1 MSPLNILFVSAGL
14 WALTHLWILPLS
26 KQRWKRADLRQK
38 IARASALVALKKI
51 RDLSVITTIVVSSV
65 LIFVWVCGVIGSNSV
80 NLSRNL
86 IDKVAAAHTL
96 LKNWTDAYANI
107 IIFVGLLGAAL
118 TLYLSARQAKKR
130 LTAIWFA
137 RATEV
142 RERLVNDSTLIGE
155 AGRDPDLLP
164 IVQRLAQAT
173 SLLSQHQDGGEA
185 TLSEHERGIIEQ
197 DISSLLWM
205 LSVEIARKE
214 IDVETSLATPS
225 AEEAAVK
232 TSRRQRW
239 ARFFASK
246 RLREDLGLLQKPAS
260 YAVSAL
266 FIVSLIG
273 WSAEPLADS
282 LQLVVN
288 NLRVNLLAE
297 EAQRDL
303 ESALSKDEEVVSE
316 TTDADTGQVAQQI
329 AQATV
334 RGLLRS
340 GVIDRIDR
348 TRGPLDQSELV
359 RARIAEQHVGLP
371 DGMDSV
377 SRVRK
382 ETGQAIARGAND
394 NTESMIAHISDRLQE
409 VVEPSVQRLQKE
421 QPGAFARLAVTLK
434 ARYAGSPSP
443 LDAQSQIISR
453 VLDQAFGAVDAHSST
468 ELARQAQKILKEF
481 GKEATQTWA
490 KAYAERYL
498 ADLLLGEARADVLA
512 AGFRFETSDETKR
525 FVAALQDAEGRWV
538 TSGTELERSK
548 RDRKVAAAVAAQ
560 DADTPTA
567 AVARH
572 NLGGYD
578 ELFPTIAEWTPND
591 AAGPGSAPNFR
602 RPTPKPVPAT
612 DFHLASRSFR
622 VRGVL
627 IGRDLGG
634 DSLDIKDLRWSLRT
648 ARGEHPALIAL
659 DARVGDEWVTLGSFA
674 AGIVNQGLRYA
685 ADRRVVA
692 TTILPGDGNVF
703 GRITSL
709 HPVLTDTPLGCRIVE
724 ADRWV
729 DTFTYNRRNHP
740 VDPRLQQ
747 IAFERKEIGRWQ
759 WMVSIAEDVAT
770 RASGASCPRV
780 QLQSDLDKL
789 QRRNPIALGNVRF
802 SLGMATALDRLLD
815 QEGATNPASVRF
827 LRGAHACAT
836 DTPEKLGACLC
847 DEVGK
852 AGLSREYW
860 FPEDHT
866 SQFRERT
873 AVLSRDFGWLKPSAN
888 HLEHI
893 EFWIHTTLAKR
904 DASTHS
910 ADEATAVAL
919 DFPEEQL
926 HVLRQVIIEQLPRY
940 LAETLDVAD
949 LDDFLGPIEEF
960 VLVQRFM
967 RAAFAGSLGRD
978 FPLMKLVQLEQDTR
992 DFVPHQP
999 TIRWEPPDSK
1009 EKKEKEETMLV
1020 ALRTAEPS
1028 AAEAYAAWRNDVN
1041 ARSQSHKP
1049 LCDRAAK

>member
-1 MSPLNILFVSAGL
+1 MSPLSILFVSAGL

-26 KQRWKRADLRQK
+26 KQRWQRADLRQK

-51 RDLSVITTIVVSSV
+51 RDLSVITAIVVSSV
-65 LIFVWVCGVIGSNSV
+65 LIFVWTCGVVGSSSINFP
-80 NLSRNL
+80 RNL
-86 IDKVAAAHTL
+86 IDKVAVAHAL
-96 LKNWTDAYANI
+96 LKNWTDTYANI
-107 IIFVGLLGAAL
+107 IIFVGLMGAAF

-173 SLLSQHQDGGEA
+173 SLLSRRQEGGV
-185 TLSEHERGIIEQ
+185 TLSEHEQGIIEQ

-214 IDVETSLATPS
+214 INVENVLSTPS
-225 AEEAAVK
+225 AEEVAVK

-266 FIVSLIG
+266 FVVSLVG

-316 TTDADTGQVAQQI
+316 ATHTDTGQVAQQI

-382 ETGQAIARGAND
+382 ETGQAIAHGAND
-394 NTESMIAHISDRLQE
+394 TESLIAHISERLQD

-421 QPGAFARLAVTLK
+421 QPGAFERLAVTLK

-453 VLDQAFGAVDAHSST
+453 VLDEAFGAVDAHPST

-498 ADLLLGEARADVLA
+498 TDLLLGEARADVLA
-512 AGFRFETSDETKR
+512 AGFRFETSDEMKR

-538 TSGTELERSK
+538 TSGIELERSE
-548 RDRKVAAAVAAQ
+548 RNRKVAAAVAAQ
-560 DADTPTA
+560 SADTSTA
-567 AVARH
+567 AAART

-578 ELFPTIAEWTPND
+578 ELFATIAEWTPND

-634 DSLDIKDLRWSLRT
+634 DSLDIKDLRWSLHT
-648 ARGEHPALIAL
+648 ARGESALIAL
-659 DARVGDEWVTLGSFA
+659 EARVGDEWVALGSFS
-674 AGIVNQGLRYA
+674 AGVVNQGLRYA

-703 GRITSL
+703 QRITAL

-729 DTFTYNRRNHP
+729 DTFTYDRRDHP
-740 VDPRLQQ
+740 VDPRLEQ
-747 IAFERKEIGRWQ
+747 IAFERKEIRRWYR
-759 WMVSIAEDVAT
+759 MVSIAEDVAT

-780 QLQSDLDKL
+780 QLQSDPDEL

-802 SLGMATALDRLLD
+802 SLGMATALDRFLN

-836 DTPEKLGACLC
+836 GTPEKLGACLC

-852 AGLSREYW
+852 AGLSSEYW
-860 FPEDHT
+860 FPVDHT
-866 SQFRERT
+866 SQFRERA

-893 EFWIHTTLAKR
+893 EFWIHTTFAKR
-904 DASTHS
+904 NASTHS
-910 ADEATAVAL
+910 ADEATAVTL

-926 HVLRQVIIEQLPRY
+926 HVLREVITEKLPRY
-940 LAETLDVAD
+940 LVEERRVAD
-949 LDDFLGPIEEF
+949 VDEFLGPIEEF

-967 RAAFAGSLGRD
+967 RAAFAGNLGRD

-999 TIRWEPPDSK
+999 TIRWEPPIRGELADS
-1009 EKKEKEETMLV
+1009 EETMLD

-1028 AAEAYAAWRNDVN
+1028 AGEAYAAWRNDVN